1 MNCYKC
7 GKPMADDAKFC
18 MSCGSPAAVQ
28 PPAEPVRTAFP
39 YIPPRM
45 EGGNIIIPIGR
56 KFRVRCP
63 DCGNVSDDLKR
74 DESAGYPCPVCKKAY
89 AYAGQLLVYRMGSFH
104 PLYVARQISITVDG
118 CDYGLIQNQDSV
130 RVMLAPGPHVIS
142 CDSYGLRNPM
152 QYKIDITPEF
162 NTYAFKFNLIYTGPF
177 TYPGRGTT
185 NEFKQCAPEE
195 IPNI

>member
-56 KFRVRCP
+56 KYRVRCP

-130 RVMLAPGPHVIS
+130 RVMLAPGSHVVS

-152 QYKIDITPEF
+152 QHKIDITPEF